1 MKWKQRI
8 RLAAAALSEVGT
20 ALLTNLKIGSK
31 ILCVLG
37 GTVLLLAGLCAFAL
51 WGIHLSERVAKD
63 SIDRLKNSQL
73 MEKIAGQSSAIAQ
86 DMGAMIM
93 TKETSPE
100 VVNRIVELR
109 KSRLAA
115 LEDFKGKANTP
126 QSVKHAAEMAEL
138 VKTAEASND
147 GIMTFIAFGQYPE
160 AIKEFQTSATA
171 SATLRAKATEA
182 SAWQEQLVAAN
193 EKTRGS
199 TSRIIWMA
207 LAVGCL
213 LAVAGS
219 VFGGLILTRGIALPV
234 AQVVTH
240 LDQIAQ
246 GDLSRDA
253 PAELQARS
261 DEIGTLARGMQTMT
275 AALRNMIQEVS
286 SGIQVLSSSS
296 AELMNTSAGMMS
308 GSRNAS
314 DKAHSVAAAAEE
326 MSSNIAS
333 VAEGMEQT
341 TANLAHVA
349 AATEQMTST
358 IGEIAQNSEKA
369 RRITGEATRQA
380 AGITQQ
386 INELGMAAREIG
398 KVTEVITQISAQTN
412 LLALNAT
419 IEAARA
425 GAAGK
430 GFAVVATEIKALA
443 QQTARATEDIKGRI
457 AGVQSATAGGVAE
470 IGKVSRVILEVSEI
484 VASIAAAIEEQSIA
498 TRDIAQNIAEA
509 SGGVADANTRVS
521 ESSIVSR
528 EIARDIAGVDH
539 AAGEMSAGSDHVRAS
554 AGDLST
560 VAEALRATVGRFH
573 A

>member
-1 MKWKQRI
+1 
-8 RLAAAALSEVGT
+8 
-20 ALLTNLKIGSK
+20 
-31 ILCVLG
+31 
-37 GTVLLLAGLCAFAL
+37 
-51 WGIHLSERVAKD
+51 
-63 SIDRLKNSQL
+63 
-73 MEKIAGQSSAIAQ
+73 
-86 DMGAMIM
+86 
-93 TKETSPE
+93 
-100 VVNRIVELR
+100 
-109 KSRLAA
+109 
-115 LEDFKGKANTP
+115 
-126 QSVKHAAEMAEL
+126 
-138 VKTAEASND
+138 
-147 GIMTFIAFGQYPE
+147 
-160 AIKEFQTSATA
+160 
-171 SATLRAKATEA
+171 LRAKATEA
-182 SAWQEQLVAAN
+182 SQWQEQLVAAN

-199 TSRIIWMA
+199 TSRIIWVA
-207 LAVGCL
+207 LALGCL

-219 VFGGLILTRGIALPV
+219 VFGGAVLTRGIALPV

-253 PAELQARS
+253 PADLQGRG

-275 AALRNMIQEVS
+275 AALRNMIQEIS

-296 AELMNTSAGMMS
+296 AELMNTSTGMTS

-398 KVTEVITQISAQTN
+398 KVTEAITQISAQTN

-425 GAAGK
+425 GPAGK

-443 QQTARATEDIKGRI
+443 QQTARATEDIKSRI

-470 IGKVSRVILEVSEI
+470 IGKVSQVILEVSEI

-521 ESSIVSR
+521 ETSIVSR
-528 EIARDIAGVDH
+528 EIAKDIAGVDH

>member
-1 MKWKQRI
+1 MTWHKRF
-8 RLAAAALSEVGT
+8 RLSVPALSGIGT
-20 ALLTNLKIGSK
+20 SLLTNLKIGRK

-37 GTVLLLAGLCAFAL
+37 GTVLLLAGLCALAL
-51 WGIHLSERVAKD
+51 WGIHTSERLAKD

-86 DMGAMIM
+86 DIGAMIM

-100 VVNRIVELR
+100 VVNRVVELR

-115 LEDFKGKANTP
+115 LEGFKAKANTP
-126 QSVKHAAEMAEL
+126 QSVKHGAEMAEL

-171 SATLRAKATEA
+171 SATLRAWATEA
-182 SAWQEQLVAAN
+182 SQWQEQLVKEN
-193 EKTRGS
+193 EKTRGNS
-199 TSRIIWMA
+199 SRIIWAA

-213 LAVAGS
+213 LAVGS
-219 VFGGLILTRGIALPV
+219 IFGGLVLTRGIALPV

-253 PAELQARS
+253 PAELRTRG

-275 AALRNMIQEVS
+275 AALRSMIQEIS

-296 AELMNTSAGMMS
+296 AELMNTSAGMTS

-326 MSSNIAS
+326 MSSNIAL

-358 IGEIAQNSEKA
+358 IGKIAQNSDKA

-380 AGITQQ
+380 AGITEQ

-398 KVTEVITQISAQTN
+398 KVTEAITQISAQTN

-470 IGKVSRVILEVSEI
+470 IGKVS
-484 VASIAAAIEEQSIA
+484 
-498 TRDIAQNIAEA
+498 
-509 SGGVADANTRVS
+509 G
-521 ESSIVSR
+521 SSSK
-528 EIARDIAGVDH
+528 
-539 AAGEMSAGSDHVRAS
+539 
-554 AGDLST
+554 
-560 VAEALRATVGRFH
+560 
-573 A
+573 